1 MLSID
6 QNSLLTIQ
14 IEQVVIIDRFENTYS
29 YGDKS
34 RVRQNVVT

>member
-14 IEQVVIIDRFENTYS
+14 IEQVVIIDRFENNYS